1 MAAPGDDAGKRQ
13 GYRRR
18 TRRRIDRLNF
28 VEDVK
33 TTFARLRESGIDGLF
48 GALED
53 PVAFHTLLIAPGT
66 AQL

>member
-13 GYRRR
+13 GYRLR

-33 TTFARLRESGIDGLF
+33 TTFARLRESGI
-48 GALED
+48 
-53 PVAFHTLLIAPGT
+53 
-66 AQL
+66 